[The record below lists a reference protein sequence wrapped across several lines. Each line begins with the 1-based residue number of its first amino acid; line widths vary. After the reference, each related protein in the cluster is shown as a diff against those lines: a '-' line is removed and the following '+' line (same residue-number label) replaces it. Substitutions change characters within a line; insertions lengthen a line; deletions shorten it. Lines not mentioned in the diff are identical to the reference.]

1 LCHIFNQKNQ
11 FNNNLILSIMS
22 IKNKKEQDLDNLLN
36 IRELDVDYKAHEEHA
51 QKSGGFHFPIDETNY
66 RVFPLLDENA
76 VYQITAPDYRGDI
89 QADCKKELPDYSGP
103 FTYDLRFTDF
113 SNKALINLLWASYEY
128 YEMLFQ
134 SWAAEVAKRKG
145 EETMWKI
152 QAAAWN
158 TLIPKIPVAIEEWEG
173 FAVEHTPEIVDKVIT
188 FNPFKPDARY
198 SQCSKA
204 RLVKMA
210 LGSHE
215 FGLRVLEA
223 WSTQIIMRYGL
234 DDMFSIQWA
243 LWSYDV
249 LPRTRELKVKWM
261 NVEGGDSTPVEA
273 FMKDIQIDATS
284 FPGKAFEMTFEM
296 PDRNTGIVGF
306 NKCCSVDQW
315 EALGRPDILKK
326 NCHSVCPASMIET
339 ARMYHPNMKVDVLAI
354 PPRKSKEHVC
364 CRFKL
369 SMRVKSD
376 PEYVAV

>member
-1 LCHIFNQKNQ
+1 MST
-11 FNNNLILSIMS
+11 NN
-22 IKNKKEQDLDNLLN
+22 KQEQDLSNLVN
-36 IRELDVDYKAHEEHA
+36 IRELNVDYKQHEEQT
-51 QKSGGFHFPIDETNY
+51 QKSGVFQIKIDETNY

-76 VYQITAPDYRGDI
+76 VYKISAPDYRGDI
-89 QADCKKELPDYSGP
+89 QSGCTKELPDYSGA

-128 YEMLFQ
+128 YELLFQ
-134 SWAAEVAKRKG
+134 SWAAEVSKRKG
-145 EETMWKI
+145 EDTMLEI

-158 TLIPKIPVAIEEWEG
+158 TLIPKITQIVEEFGGFPVEKTLKIGTE
-173 FAVEHTPEIVDKVIT
+173 VIT
-188 FNPFKPDARY
+188 FNPFMPDERY
-198 SQCSKA
+198 SQCSKE

-215 FGLRVLEA
+215 FGLRAIEQ
-223 WSTQIIMRYGL
+223 WSTQVIMRYGL
-234 DDMFSIQWA
+234 DEMFSIQWD
-243 LWSYDV
+243 LWSDKV
-249 LPRTRELKVKWM
+249 LPRTRDIKIKWM
-261 NVEGGDSTPVEA
+261 NVEGGNTTPVEG
-273 FMKDIQIDATS
+273 FMKDIQLDATS

-339 ARMYHPNMKVDVLAI
+339 AKMYHPNMKVDVLAI
-354 PPRKSKEHVC
+354 PPRKCKEDVC

-369 SMRVKSD
+369 SMRDKSD
-376 PEYVAV
+376 PKYVAV

>member
-1 LCHIFNQKNQ
+1 
-11 FNNNLILSIMS
+11 MS
-22 IKNKKEQDLDNLLN
+22 INKKQEQDLDNLIN
-36 IRELDVDYKAHEEHA
+36 IRELDVDYREHEENA
-51 QKSGGFHFPIDETNY
+51 QKSGGFNIPIDETNY
-66 RVFPLLDENA
+66 TVFPLLDENA
-76 VYQITAPDYRGDI
+76 EYNISAPDYRGDI

-103 FTYDLRFTDF
+103 FTFDLRFSDF

-128 YEMLFQ
+128 YEMLMQ
-134 SWAAEVAKRKG
+134 SWGAEVAKRKG
-145 EETMWKI
+145 KSAMLEI
-152 QAAAWN
+152 QAATWN
-158 TLIPKIPVAIEEWEG
+158 AIIPKIPVMIEEWEG
-173 FAVEHTPEIVDKVIT
+173 FTVEKMPVIADSVVT
-188 FNPFKPDARY
+188 FSPFKPDERY
-198 SQCSKA
+198 SQCNKA

-215 FGLRVLEA
+215 FCLRALEA
-223 WSTQIIMRYGL
+223 WSTQIIMSDGL
-234 DDMFSIQWA
+234 DEMFSIQWA

-249 LPRTRELKVKWM
+249 LPRTREIKVKWM
-261 NVEGGDSTPVEA
+261 NVEGGDTTPAEA

-339 ARMYHPNMKVDVLAI
+339 AKMYHPNMKVDVLAI

-364 CRFKL
+364 CRFRL
-369 SMRVKSD
+369 SMRDKSD